1 MLPLTSANCELRRK
15 WKEWLGGVKRCSLL
29 PFLYTLH
36 FTGFFIEESLRTV
49 IFLLFY
55 YFINIRHKDYFIS
68 KKRGRVVVNLYSTG
82 HNVFF
87 MWLRHIYMAVQN
99 DPIHVQQA
107 VLNIKAISDK
117 KEESSLKMAYSCQ
130 VLLPQERCFFQWRAQ
145 FYNFG
150 NIYIEN
156 IFSLQPPTFLPRI

>member
-1 MLPLTSANCELRRK
+1 MLTLFCHLALKSVLSICLGPNDYFPFFSHCLSFGTQEQLGVVFLYSIFFFSLQKLVVREEKDASSANCELRRK
-15 WKEWLGGVKRCSLL
+15 WKEWLGGVKRCCSLL

-68 KKRGRVVVNLYSTG
+68 KKRGRVVVNLYTG

-87 MWLRHIYMAVQN
+87 MWLRHIYMAV
-99 DPIHVQQA
+99 
-107 VLNIKAISDK
+107 
-117 KEESSLKMAYSCQ
+117 
-130 VLLPQERCFFQWRAQ
+130 
-145 FYNFG
+145 
-150 NIYIEN
+150 
-156 IFSLQPPTFLPRI
+156 